1 MSTHTVHDPALIL
14 ARIKAE
20 AALAATCQANAAKQI
35 TFADLR
41 DLRDR
46 NVVILLNDGRM
57 AEGRVLAAISGLAV
71 IEEPCTQGPFKAN
84 RWRLTPADVASI
96 DLA

>member
-1 MSTHTVHDPALIL
+1 MSHTVHDPATIL

-20 AALAATCQANAAKQI
+20 ATLAAQCQANAAKQI
-35 TFADLR
+35 TFASLR

-46 NVVILLNDGRM
+46 NVVILLNDGRRIW
-57 AEGRVLAAISGLAV
+57 GRVVLASSNLAAIDLRPS
-71 IEEPCTQGPFKAN
+71 IHHPQGG
-84 RWRLTPADVASI
+84 RLRLTPADVASI

>member
-1 MSTHTVHDPALIL
+1 MSHTVHDPALIL

-71 IEEPCTQGPFKAN
+71 IDLRPSTHHPQGG

>member
-1 MSTHTVHDPALIL
+1 MSTHTVHDPAIIL

-20 AALAATCQANAAKQI
+20 AATAAACQANAAKQI
-35 TFADLR
+35 TFANLR

-57 AEGRVLAAISGLAV
+57 TEGRVVAALSGLAAIDLHPS
-71 IEEPCTQGPFKAN
+71 IHHPQGSFL
-84 RWRLTPADVASI
+84 RLKPADVASI